1 MTNILQFTKTRLKR
15 FAQNLSGSVS
25 VEAIIMLP
33 ILLWLVA
40 AMAVFVDVFRTKS
53 AMDKA
58 AFTISD
64 VLSRETNAITPEYLT
79 NVRSLF
85 EELAGVEDNS
95 ASVRVSLVEWG
106 VADVT
111 AGAETPDSEHTDG
124 EHVIDG
130 GDTPQETATGSDINW
145 ELQIAWSEE
154 RGDAFYPLTSDDL
167 TDIEAFLPE
176 FAKTDTLILVETY
189 YNYQPLYD
197 IGLMQAGF
205 RSEVNEDQIVGYDEE
220 TGEPIYQRVAW
231 DLDLGARDMMT
242 FVFTRP
248 RYASQLVFDAAG

>member
-1 MTNILQFTKTRLKR
+1 MTNILQFTKKRLKH
-15 FAQNLSGSVS
+15 FAQNLSGTVS

-79 NVRSLF
+79 NVRTLF
-85 EELAGVEDNS
+85 EELAGLEDDS
-95 ASVRVSLVEWG
+95 ASVRVSLLEWG
-106 VADVT
+106 VADAATGVD
-111 AGAETPDSEHTDG
+111 TPDSEHTDG

-130 GDTPQETATGSDINW
+130 GDTPQGTATGSDINW
-145 ELQIAWSEE
+145 ALNIAWSEE
-154 RGDAFYPLTSDDL
+154 RGEAFLPMTSADL
-167 TDIEAFLPE
+167 TDIDEFLPE

-205 RSEVNEDQIVGYDEE
+205 RSEVDEDTIVGYDEE
-220 TGEPIYQRVAW
+220 TGEPIYQRIAW
-231 DLDLGARDMMT
+231 DLDFGARDMMT

-248 RYASQLVFDAAG
+248 RYASQLVFDPAG